1 MACGRRI
8 ELFYMGCMVIHTCD
22 GYKMYRF
29 AVLSTLNS
37 HVMKMIYIIMYFNLL
52 RIASE
57 EVVLS
62 TPRSREGNDKVAP
75 HVIIEDAT
83 EINELDKELL
93 TLSDVYGELYEG
105 KIINVT
111 LQELLSLLP
120 RTRKR
125 SDAYRGLISKLE
137 RKGVT
142 LNITSKKSKNNIN
155 YGS

>member
-1 MACGRRI
+1 
-8 ELFYMGCMVIHTCD
+8 
-22 GYKMYRF
+22 
-29 AVLSTLNS
+29 
-37 HVMKMIYIIMYFNLL
+37 MKEIYSIMYFNLL

-62 TPRSREGNDKVAP
+62 TPRGREENDIVAP

>member
-1 MACGRRI
+1 
-8 ELFYMGCMVIHTCD
+8 MGCMVIHTYD

-62 TPRSREGNDKVAP
+62 TPRSREENDKVAP

-93 TLSDVYGELYEG
+93 TLEY
-105 KIINVT
+105 
-111 LQELLSLLP
+111 
-120 RTRKR
+120 
-125 SDAYRGLISKLE
+125 
-137 RKGVT
+137 
-142 LNITSKKSKNNIN
+142 
-155 YGS
+155 